1 MQGSEAAPGNEL
13 NAKKKSSPQLAGWK
27 KLEYV
32 SSIFCSFLLHTSF
45 VGIGEHRKGK
55 TSLSAVGTL
64 LSRSV
69 LEVLDPMVEFS
80 SKVQYDRVSVV
91 WKFAHRKRLE
101 YKKPKLAQ

>member
-13 NAKKKSSPQLAGWK
+13 NAKEKSSPQLAVWK

-64 LSRSV
+64 LSRTV
-69 LEVLDPMVEFS
+69 QEVLDPLVELS
-80 SKVQYDRVSVV
+80 SNVLHDRVSV
-91 WKFAHRKRLE
+91 E
-101 YKKPKLAQ
+101 

>member
-1 MQGSEAAPGNEL
+1 MQGSEAAPGNKL
-13 NAKKKSSPQLAGWK
+13 NAKEKSSPQLAVWK

-91 WKFAHRKRLE
+91 WKFAHRLE

>member
-13 NAKKKSSPQLAGWK
+13 NTKKKSSPQLAVWK

-32 SSIFCSFLLHTSF
+32 SSIFSSFLLHVSF

-64 LSRSV
+64 LSRTV
-69 LEVLDPMVEFS
+69 QEVLDPMIELS
-80 SKVQYDRVSVV
+80 SNVLNDRVSV
-91 WKFAHRKRLE
+91 E
-101 YKKPKLAQ
+101 